1 MFSICLFLVTWPL
14 PDLFRLPFKGRR
26 EAGGEEEERRERER
40 EKKIL
45 LVKIIPLSSKVGTLS
60 PVPGSQGSHVRCVC
74 VGGGCQASQLTSEVG
89 RARVSQLASLDGFA
103 FPENNFS
110 GHVVDSIWVP
120 AVLRGFLGK
129 QYQRPGALGCYIY
142 LPREDVMGTPHWEAE
157 SQIPAGLWFRQ
168 PGESSI
174 VLFSLPPALSH

>member
-74 VGGGCQASQLTSEVG
+74 VCGGVSGITADKWGGQSQGIT
-89 RARVSQLASLDGFA
+89 
-103 FPENNFS
+103 
-110 GHVVDSIWVP
+110 
-120 AVLRGFLGK
+120 
-129 QYQRPGALGCYIY
+129 
-142 LPREDVMGTPHWEAE
+142 
-157 SQIPAGLWFRQ
+157 AGLTGWVCFPWKQ
-168 PGESSI
+168 LFWACSGLNLSASCSQGLPGKAIPETWGPG
-174 VLFSLPPALSH
+174 VLHLSPQRGCHGNTPLGSRIPDPSWSVIQTTWRV